1 LKIDTAAREQ
11 IRRLMDR
18 VRRIAEEPKNLER
31 ARLWEPAPETA
42 RDHWRGTPR
51 PRKDLPRAPIT
62 VEPEITMWA
71 RILGF
76 SMLDFYRD
84 PVCYLTNSLR
94 MMVYRY
100 EHWDDDTAVGL
111 QVPIWLGVTL
121 ESSLF
126 GARTIFEQDE
136 YPWLDREPVIRSEED
151 LERLEYPDFRSS
163 GLMPQAHRY
172 YEVLRELLDE
182 DFTVTFPEWGRSPY
196 GVAFHIR
203 GYENLAV
210 DMAGDGEF
218 VHRLLAFITES
229 RKRWTTERA
238 RFLGRKVE
246 KGNLYNDEVN
256 TPSMSP
262 LMYEQFALPYE
273 RELSDFHGGILYWHS
288 CGDTTAMV
296 DRIARIGT
304 LELFH
309 VGPWT
314 DGAVCLQVFQGKVP
328 LEFCLHPFQDV
339 QHADPQTREKRLRS
353 IAAICG
359 GTPYTVRAD
368 GIQVIDGPGAA
379 GLEKGIRAIVEWIAT
394 ADRVLRESPPGG
406 VL

>member
-1 LKIDTAAREQ
+1 
-11 IRRLMDR
+11 MDR
-18 VRRIAEEPKNLER
+18 VRRIAQESKNLEK
-31 ARLWEPAPETA
+31 ARFWEPAPETA

-51 PRKDLPRAPIT
+51 PRRDLPRAPIT

-71 RILGF
+71 KILGF
-76 SMLDFYRD
+76 RITDFYQD

-94 MMVYRY
+94 MTAYRY
-100 EHWDDDTAVGL
+100 QNWDDETAIGL

-136 YPWLDREPVIRSEED
+136 YPWLDREPVIRTEKD
-151 LERLEYPDFRSS
+151 LDRLDYPDFRSS

-172 YEVLRELLDE
+172 YEVLRDLLDE
-182 DFTVTFPEWGRSPY
+182 DFTVTFPEWGRSPF

-203 GYENLAV
+203 GYENLAA
-210 DMAGDGEF
+210 DMATNPEF
-218 VHRLLAFITES
+218 VHRLLAFLTEA
-229 RKRWTTERA
+229 RRQWTLERA
-238 RFLGRKVE
+238 RFLGREVE

-262 LMYEQFALPYE
+262 DMYERFALPYE
-273 RELSDFHGGILYWHS
+273 QELSAFHGGILYWHS

-296 DRIARIGT
+296 DRIARISRLGM
-304 LELFH
+304 FH

-314 DGAVCLQVFQGKVP
+314 DGAVCMKVFQGRMP

-339 QHADPQTREKRLRS
+339 QHADEAAMVKRLRTIGS
-353 IAAICG
+353 TCG
-359 GTPYTVRAD
+359 GAPYTVRAD
-368 GIQVIDGPGAA
+368 GLQMVYGPGASGVEA
-379 GLEKGIRAIVEWIAT
+379 GLRAIREWIST
-394 ADRVLRESPPGG
+394 ADRVLRGIH
-406 VL
+406 